1 MYLIMGAYLIA
12 GAVRTSGLGERIA
25 YSFILRFVDSYRS
38 IIISTFALTLLLSLL
53 IPLAWPRAFLV
64 MSVMAVVIR
73 SAQLPQE
80 DAVKIGFTVFASS
93 VPVSLIFLTGDSVLN
108 PLVVASSGVA
118 VGWMK
123 WFLYMGIPAIVASV
137 LTCIAILFLFRP
149 SAPVRIDKEKIR
161 TQLAEK
167 GSLTRLEKRTIFWLL
182 AAIILWTT
190 DSIHGLDLG
199 WITFIVAMLMSL
211 PLFGEVLDAKAW
223 SDIPVHVLLFLTAA
237 MAIGRV
243 GSVTG
248 ANVWIAETLLP
259 STVPSSIFAL
269 AAVIT
274 AASMV
279 IHLLL
284 GSVIAVMGVA
294 IPALLAFTAPIG
306 INPLI
311 PSLLVYTAISIHY
324 VLPFHHLNIL
334 VGEGQ
339 ENGMYTQKETLR
351 MAIPLTVIVFVI
363 TRWCKCRG
371 GNFLVCIR
379 VARWWENC
387 SVRKNA
393 LKGVTPMFGLPL
405 NTAMFLWVLP
415 ALLVV
420 AQFIY
425 CYWDDRREN
434 K

>member
-1 MYLIMGAYLIA
+1 
-12 GAVRTSGLGERIA
+12 
-25 YSFILRFVDSYRS
+25 
-38 IIISTFALTLLLSLL
+38 
-53 IPLAWPRAFLV
+53 
-64 MSVMAVVIR
+64 
-73 SAQLPQE
+73 
-80 DAVKIGFTVFASS
+80 
-93 VPVSLIFLTGDSVLN
+93 
-108 PLVVASSGVA
+108 
-118 VGWMK
+118 MK

-199 WITFIVAMLMSL
+199 WITFIVAMLIACRFWGGSDESL
-211 PLFGEVLDAKAW
+211 ERFPFMFF
-223 SDIPVHVLLFLTAA
+223 FLTAA

-243 GSVTG
+243 GSVTEQMCG
-248 ANVWIAETLLP
+248 LRNTASFNCTQQHL
-259 STVPSSIFAL
+259 AL

-311 PSLLVYTAISIHY
+311 PSLLVYTAICIHY

-363 TRWCKCRG
+363 T
-371 GNFLVCIR
+371 
-379 VARWWENC
+379 
-387 SVRKNA
+387 
-393 LKGVTPMFGLPL
+393 
-405 NTAMFLWVLP
+405 
-415 ALLVV
+415 LLV
-420 AQFIY
+420 QMPWWKLLGLY
-425 CYWDDRREN
+425 
-434 K
+434 

>member
-1 MYLIMGAYLIA
+1 
-12 GAVRTSGLGERIA
+12 
-25 YSFILRFVDSYRS
+25 
-38 IIISTFALTLLLSLL
+38 
-53 IPLAWPRAFLV
+53 
-64 MSVMAVVIR
+64 
-73 SAQLPQE
+73 
-80 DAVKIGFTVFASS
+80 
-93 VPVSLIFLTGDSVLN
+93 
-108 PLVVASSGVA
+108 
-118 VGWMK
+118 
-123 WFLYMGIPAIVASV
+123 
-137 LTCIAILFLFRP
+137 
-149 SAPVRIDKEKIR
+149 VRIDKEKIR

-363 TRWCKCRG
+363 T
-371 GNFLVCIR
+371 
-379 VARWWENC
+379 
-387 SVRKNA
+387 
-393 LKGVTPMFGLPL
+393 
-405 NTAMFLWVLP
+405 
-415 ALLVV
+415 LLV
-420 AQFIY
+420 QMPWWKLLGLY
-425 CYWDDRREN
+425 
-434 K
+434 